1 MVKVLVTGH
10 PDQSA
15 FEIVGPAVI
24 SAHERARVP
33 QFGAAH
39 RIAPVAASVQQNLKA
54 PLPVARRDDV
64 LLADE
69 IQKEIPRVWDL

>member
-1 MVKVLVTGH
+1 
-10 PDQSA
+10 
-15 FEIVGPAVI
+15 
-24 SAHERARVP
+24 VP

-69 IQKEIPRVWDL
+69 IQKEIPRVRDL